1 MADKIISLS
10 KVFFVRLMI
19 VLASKALGLPTMNAK
34 NVYLYTVI
42 LILQKQQQIHNT
54 NFYYK
59 LIIKPSFQV

>member
-1 MADKIISLS
+1 
-10 KVFFVRLMI
+10 MI